1 MEYWVLYLC
10 SIADSVHTLFCGLG
24 VSFLFIIF
32 SHIVWEFMK
41 EEEDADNVF
50 TIISKFKKWF
60 IMGIVCLTLGVLTPE
75 TNKCYAIFGVGGILN
90 YVNNSGEGKKIPNNA
105 MKAVNYYLES
115 LTPKD
120 SIH

>member
-24 VSFLFIIF
+24 VSFLLIIL

-41 EEEDADNVF
+41 DADNVF
-50 TIISKFKKWF
+50 TITPKLKKWF

-75 TNKCYAIFGVGGILN
+75 TNKCYAIFWCRRDSLTTSIIVAK
-90 YVNNSGEGKKIPNNA
+90 VKKIPNNA

-120 SIH
+120 SVH

>member
-24 VSFLFIIF
+24 VSFLFIIL

-41 EEEDADNVF
+41 DADNVF

-60 IMGIVCLTLGVLTPE
+60 IMGIVCLTPE